1 MYVVHIK
8 PVELDK
14 DIQPCNLNS
23 QQASQ
28 GIISNPLIPASEL
41 PSELPTLPQSH
52 INTPQVP
59 NSRPV
64 FENSHKE
71 CIDQIDLKLNS
82 LNTFIDHELSVLCDK
97 MDSLPEGLLDV
108 LTNKQHMENKNMN
121 TLQ

>member
-52 INTPQVP
+52 INTPQVS